1 MVDTWH
7 ALTCSF
13 FHQTMCLL
21 TRGAGAGCVA
31 GFGCSGVGHAWGRP
45 GIALVG
51 SFFCWAAGL
60 LCYFSGKGPDFK
72 VWVVVSIFYI
82 LAGHGYEGG
91 HRACCDV

>member
-1 MVDTWH
+1 VLAVSLVLVAVVLGM
-7 ALTCSF
+7 
-13 FHQTMCLL
+13 
-21 TRGAGAGCVA
+21 RGGG
-31 GFGCSGVGHAWGRP
+31 